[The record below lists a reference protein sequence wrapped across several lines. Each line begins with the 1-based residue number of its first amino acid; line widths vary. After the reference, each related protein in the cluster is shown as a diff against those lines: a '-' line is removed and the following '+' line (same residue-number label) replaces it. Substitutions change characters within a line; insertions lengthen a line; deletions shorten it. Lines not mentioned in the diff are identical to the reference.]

1 MIGFNDICLSCC
13 GVAERKEMFDDDD
26 GDDKEEG
33 CFICRERID
42 NLSQWVN
49 VYEEGSAVC
58 SICGLGGEIYEEK
71 Q

>member
-42 NLSQWVN
+42 NLS
-49 VYEEGSAVC
+49 
-58 SICGLGGEIYEEK
+58 
-71 Q
+71 